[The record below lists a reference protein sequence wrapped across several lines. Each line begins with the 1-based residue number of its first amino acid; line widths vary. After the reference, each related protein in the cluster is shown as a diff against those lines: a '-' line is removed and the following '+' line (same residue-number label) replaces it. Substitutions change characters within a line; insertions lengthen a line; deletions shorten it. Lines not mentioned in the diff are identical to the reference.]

1 MGDVSVVLVAQLV
14 TTAAYAG
21 FQWTVHVVV
30 YPQLGAVPDS
40 AFTAY
45 ERSHERR
52 IGYVVGPL
60 FAGLVVTTAL
70 LWFARPAGT
79 STWGPALSWA
89 LLLAVL
95 GITGL
100 LAVPLHRRLERGWDP
115 STHRRLLRV
124 DALRL
129 AAATADVAVAVV
141 IAVQ

>member
-1 MGDVSVVLVAQLV
+1 MGAVSVVLVAQLV

-21 FQWTVHVVV
+21 FQWTVQVVV
-30 YPQLGAVPDS
+30 YPQLGAVPES

-60 FAGLVVTTAL
+60 FAGLVVTTVL

-79 STWGPALSWA
+79 SAWGPALSSG

-95 GITGL
+95 GVTGL

-115 STHRRLLRV
+115 AVHRRLLRV
-124 DALRL
+124 DAVRV
-129 AAATADVAVAVV
+129 AAATVNVVVAAVMTG
-141 IAVQ
+141 Q